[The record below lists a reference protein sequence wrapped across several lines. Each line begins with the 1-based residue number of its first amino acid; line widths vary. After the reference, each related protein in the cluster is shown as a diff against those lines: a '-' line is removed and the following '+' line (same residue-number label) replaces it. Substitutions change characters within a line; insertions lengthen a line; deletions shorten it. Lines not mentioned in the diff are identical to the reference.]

1 MNRSKALLALTLA
14 TLVAGC
20 SMFDSLNP
28 FAHSGPKIAEL
39 QSIKA
44 TEKVHVAWKEGVGKG
59 EVYAFSP
66 AVVGQTVYAAGF
78 DGKLVRIDA
87 GTVAWTIDA
96 DQKLTAGVGAD
107 RSVVVVASKR
117 GEILAYAA
125 ADGKLL
131 WKAKVTS
138 EVLAPPAVAEGLVL
152 VRSNDNRLAAYDA
165 LDGRRKWIFQ
175 RPMPAL
181 SVRTSARPLV
191 ENQFVFSGFPGG
203 KLIAVNLAN
212 GAAAWDGTVTQPK
225 GANDLDRAADITST
239 PVVSGRLIC
248 AAAYQGRVACFD
260 LGNGSQIWS
269 RELSSAAGMS
279 IDGRYLYVTDDKSA
293 VYALD
298 LASGASLWKQDKLYL
313 RGVTAP
319 VPFRGMI
326 AVADVEGVVHFLNRD
341 DGSFVARQTT
351 DGSPVVAPLQVVA
364 GQLLV
369 QTGKGGVYAIEVE

>member
-107 RSVVVVASKR
+107 RNVVVVASKR